1 MLKHQSSRPDLF
13 ELYQNKVLPVL
24 FHRLDSAF
32 PEFGWTRLPT
42 GWSGVRQTHLGQ
54 PVANPETTKIHSQ
67 QPWGF
72 VSEDG
77 TAISWLR
84 YINGGEEPSSDQF
97 VTCVQK
103 LANRSGLHDSL
114 LTEHFSHEEQ
124 LDAHRRQRGWEL
136 TEAFVAYCHVAICS
150 EFGQL
155 VLHSLRKQFGLDA
168 EKIWQSSLGV
178 YTTHKDVRDHL
189 LGMGF
194 TFEEIQHSKIT
205 RDARLEG
212 RLIIPWR
219 DHYGV
224 VRTIVARDPIHRPTE
239 QARHL
244 YWQMHESCDPLGLDV
259 ALQNASGGKENL
271 ILVEGILETI
281 YLQTNGFPN
290 VATYGDAGK
299 LPSQA
304 DLKALSDCG
313 VQSITLALADDD
325 EGRNRSLQ
333 IIGRAYRADR
343 SPRIYALPSGALG
356 QARQGATLA
365 HLQGMGLFK
374 NLIDRRLHAFHF
386 VADCILQKHRDA
398 DVWTDPGLV
407 GTVQDAISF
416 DNQIYTPK
424 RSLELDQFFWPS
436 ILEATGADWSTVRYH
451 LNRSPQQPITQ
462 ENSSQHPKSSSVP
475 SQSKLPITIPATV
488 VTQTKIPQPNTTP
501 PTVVNSTAITQRKAR
516 EPIATHPIES
526 HTVPPKPVVSSSVIS
541 QPITTPSFARSENRQ
556 SKSSPSSLTHSQ
568 QPVNL
573 PSRPKVVD
581 IQTIAYLLWEQQGQP
596 VGQEKV
602 FWEKAEK
609 ILRQRQAN
617 GEALVIHN
625 HPLET

>member
-1 MLKHQSSRPDLF
+1 MLKHQSSRPNLF

-42 GWSGVRQTHLGQ
+42 GWSGVRQRHLDQ
-54 PVANPETTKIHSQ
+54 PVEHPEATKIHSQ

-72 VSEDG
+72 VSENG

-97 VTCVQK
+97 VKCVQK

-124 LDAHRRQRGWEL
+124 LDAQRRQRGWEL
-136 TEAFVAYCHVAICS
+136 TEAFAAYCHVALCG

-155 VLHSLRKQFGLDA
+155 ALHSLRKQFGLDA

-205 RDARLEG
+205 RDVRLEG

-219 DHYGV
+219 DHFGV
-224 VRTIVARDPIHRPTE
+224 VRTIIARDPIHRPTE
-239 QARHL
+239 QPRHL
-244 YWQMHESCDPLGLDV
+244 YWQMHESCDPFGLNV

-271 ILVEGILETI
+271 ILVEGFLETI

-290 VATYGDAGK
+290 VATYGDVGK

-304 DLKALSDCG
+304 DLKALSDYG
-313 VQSITLALADDD
+313 VQSITLTLADDD

-333 IIGRAYRADR
+333 IIDQSYRMDH
-343 SPRIYALPSGALG
+343 PLRIYTLPIGALG

-365 HLQGMGLFK
+365 HLQGMDRFK
-374 NLIDRRLHAFHF
+374 NLIDHRLHAFHF

-398 DVWTDPGLV
+398 DVWTDAGLV

-436 ILEATGADWSTVRYH
+436 ILEATGANWSTVRCH
-451 LNRSPQQPITQ
+451 LKRSSQQPVPREQ
-462 ENSSQHPKSSSVP
+462 SSQRQKPSSIP
-475 SQSKLPITIPATV
+475 SQSKLPVAISATV
-488 VTQTKIPQPNTTP
+488 VTQTKIPQPTTSP
-501 PTVVNSTAITQRKAR
+501 PTTVDSTAIRQRKAR
-516 EPIATHPIES
+516 EPITPPTTES
-526 HTVPPKPVVSSSVIS
+526 HTVTPKPVVSSSVVS
-541 QPITTPSFARSENRQ
+541 QPSTAPSLARPKKCQ
-556 SKSSPSSLTHSQ
+556 LKSSPSSVTHSRQ
-568 QPVNL
+568 SAKLSPL
-573 PSRPKVVD
+573 PKIVD
-581 IQTIAYLLWEQQGQP
+581 IQTTAYLLWEQQGRP
-596 VGQEKV
+596 MGQEKG

-609 ILRQRQAN
+609 LLRQRQAN
-617 GEALVIHN
+617 GEALVIHDY
-625 HPLET
+625 PLEP